1 MGIIPISSV
10 VVKSDGTKYDGAG
23 CWSCQGVLCSRR
35 CLGSRFGVLVVG
47 CGNSRWLHSWK
58 VSGMPL
64 ILVYGPI
71 WKTIVS
77 VGLKRGSVVHCQSCF
92 LIPIGAKVDLDT
104 KTLILQE
111 IWHKSV
117 RMVCHEGWWD
127 WGQSDRRPAPR
138 GIFCA
143 HVGQECPNGFLS
155 FVLNWN
161 LSGVRLCM
169 GVVWCSWPDLQC
181 QSAINSSE
189 YCTFLRR
196 NVCSRRI

>member
-1 MGIIPISSV
+1 MWGHKIWRRRLLVLSRGLMSYKMFREQI
-10 VVKSDGTKYDGAG
+10 
-23 CWSCQGVLCSRR
+23 WSPRSRLR
-35 CLGSRFGVLVVG
+35 KFSLVTFP
-47 CGNSRWLHSWK
+47 K

-64 ILVYGPI
+64 ILVYRPI
-71 WKTIVS
+71 LKTIVS

-143 HVGQECPNGFLS
+143 HIGQECPNGFLS

-161 LSGVRLCM
+161 LSGVRIVY
-169 GVVWCSWPDLQC
+169 GCSL
-181 QSAINSSE
+181 
-189 YCTFLRR
+189 
-196 NVCSRRI
+196 V

>member
-1 MGIIPISSV
+1 MG
-10 VVKSDGTKYDGAG
+10 
-23 CWSCQGVLCSRR
+23 
-35 CLGSRFGVLVVG
+35 RFGKPLFQWG
-47 CGNSRWLHSWK
+47 WK
-58 VSGMPL
+58 G
-64 ILVYGPI
+64 
-71 WKTIVS
+71 
-77 VGLKRGSVVHCQSCF
+77 GSVVHYQSCF

-138 GIFCA
+138 GMFCA

-189 YCTFLRR
+189 YCIFLRR
-196 NVCSRRI
+196 NVCSRRIERIINDFDRFWRFWRAVRAKVINNVGATLRCTRRVRQKNGRRWLMVFLRHR